1 MIYVGSAKGTKY
13 GMKEEKL
20 YDHKLGWYVLRAKD
34 STLALNIAR
43 NMRIACQ
50 NPHLWYSQAKR
61 LEINQRGVNA
71 TVKTAGDCSS
81 TVRACIQASGHNVP
95 NFTTATEVT
104 TLVGTGLFEKLN
116 YDKNKLRNGDILVT
130 KSKGHT
136 VVVTQ
141 GATIPLE
148 KPLVAVPTIK
158 NGTRGTNAMR
168 LQADLNYIGIASLTQ
183 DGIIGQNSIKALKD
197 FQKKYGLTVDGI
209 YGKKS
214 YAKMQEVVK

>member
-1 MIYVGSAKGTKY
+1 M
-13 GMKEEKL
+13 
-20 YDHKLGWYVLRAKD
+20 
-34 STLALNIAR
+34 
-43 NMRIACQ
+43 
-50 NPHLWYSQAKR
+50 
-61 LEINQRGVNA
+61 
-71 TVKTAGDCSS
+71 
-81 TVRACIQASGHNVP
+81 P
-95 NFTTATEVT
+95 NFTTATEVN
-104 TLVGTGLFEKLN
+104 TLVGTGLFEKLEYN
-116 YDKNKLRNGDILVT
+116 KNNLRNGDILVT

-168 LQADLNYIGIASLTQ
+168 LQADLNYIGIASLTV
-183 DGIIGQNSIKALKD
+183 DGIIGSKSVKALKD